1 MSAVFDFFQKIQK
14 QIFDLQNSI
23 QQFQQSWEKFQKFW
37 DLFFTIVPWEVLL
50 LLVFSVIF
58 LSLFN
63 SISPN
68 TPKANLTVSVILLSS
83 LWVYF
88 WGLFSDT
95 VNFSKIVISALYI
108 LGPLHALGLA
118 TFGYKY
124 YRKWKLSKIRIEPRD
139 WHEALNSLSRD
150 YNQMMAV
157 CYDKSQTTLENK
169 NEISQK
175 IVSLEESILGIK
187 SILEKK

>member
-1 MSAVFDFFQKIQK
+1 MSAVFDFFEKIQK

-124 YRKWKLSKIRIEPRD
+124 YRKSKLSKIRIEPRD
-139 WHEALNSLSRD
+139 WQEALNSLSRD

-157 CYDKSQTTLENK
+157 CYDKSQTILENK

>member
-1 MSAVFDFFQKIQK
+1 MSAVFDFFEKIQK

-139 WHEALNSLSRD
+139 WQEALNSLSRD

-157 CYDKSQTTLENK
+157 CYDKSQTILENK

>member
-1 MSAVFDFFQKIQK
+1 MSAVFDFFEKIQK

-88 WGLFSDT
+88 WRLFSDT

-139 WHEALNSLSRD
+139 WQEALNSLSRD

-157 CYDKSQTTLENK
+157 CYDKSQTILENK